1 MMHKDINHSQQIPS
15 HVDCGESIKEEDIKE
30 EIKEE
35 ENVDNPF
42 SISYSTET
50 YTKKEIKE
58 EMNEEKG
65 FDDLNNLGTDNL
77 VNCSEYIQVQM

>member
-15 HVDCGESIKEEDIKE
+15 LVDSDESIKEEDIKE

-42 SISYSTET
+42 SISYST
-50 YTKKEIKE
+50 KKEIKE
-58 EMNEEKG
+58 EVNEEQG
-65 FDDLNNLGTDNL
+65 FDDFNNLDTDNL
-77 VNCSEYIQVQM
+77 VY